1 MLWMNWAWFFWWLD
15 FRVLGLKLIPLL
27 INLIFGYFSP
37 FSLIYIFVW
46 YYGFDFG
53 FYFYFELYDFFFN
66 FWLISCSYIY
76 LSFIFISAGSIFTLV
91 SLKVYFLGS
100 MIIGNFLDIYIFGFL
115 AVLMNWFFQ
124 VFYFDYLIL
133 SFIFYLFLHRL
144 QVFLLILSLLESFSI
159 LFQSLTLSNRLSIN
173 LISGSL
179 LINLLSVAV
188 RLFLFYIIL
197 FILLWIVFSFE
208 IFNSGIQ
215 LFIFSLLHLD

>member
-1 MLWMNWAWFFWWLD
+1 MLWMNWAWFFWWD